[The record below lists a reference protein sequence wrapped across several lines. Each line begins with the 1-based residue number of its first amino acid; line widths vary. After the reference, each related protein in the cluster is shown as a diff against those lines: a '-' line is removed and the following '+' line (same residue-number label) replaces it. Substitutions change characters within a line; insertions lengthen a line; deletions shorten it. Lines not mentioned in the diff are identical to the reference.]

1 MKTEQRN
8 WTPNKGWE
16 QTTNNGLNGSANFVT
31 VFGSRNAL
39 SDPARFNE
47 IKAFYP
53 NAQIVAGTT
62 SGEIFNDSVYDD
74 SITVSAVEFEKTK
87 LKTVKANINDHNGD
101 SYATGAALAKE
112 LMAEQGLKHVF
123 VLSDGLKVNGSELA
137 RGLNE
142 TLQNK
147 VSVTGGLAGDAA
159 KFEKTLVGLND
170 APGEG
175 NIVAVGFYGDALK
188 VGFGSVGGWDVFG
201 VERQVTKS
209 KGNVLYELDGQP
221 ALDLY
226 KMYLGDKAK
235 ELPGSALLFPLGMKT
250 NEDSESLVRTVLA
263 VNEEDKSMTF
273 AGDIPEGATVRLMK
287 ANFDKLIDGAGN
299 AAENS
304 YQSLGAQSDFAI
316 LISCVGRK
324 LVLDQRIEE
333 EVEAVRDILGQNPSI
348 TGFYSYGEI
357 SPLFSTVKCELHNQ
371 TMTITTFTEV

>member
-8 WTPNKGWE
+8 WTANKGWE
-16 QTTNNGLNGSANFVT
+16 QPSNNNLNGSANLVT
-31 VFGSRNAL
+31 VFGSRGAL
-39 SDPARFNE
+39 TDPARFNE

-53 NAQIVAGTT
+53 NAQIMSGTT

-74 SITVSAVEFEKTK
+74 SIVVSAVHFEKTK
-87 LKTVKANINDHNGD
+87 LKTVKATIDQHNGD
-101 SYATGAALAKE
+101 SYATGVSLAKQ
-112 LMAEQGLKHVF
+112 LMADDLIHIF
-123 VLSDGLKVNGSELA
+123 ILSDGLKVNGSELA
-137 RGLNE
+137 RGMNE
-142 TLQNK
+142 TLENK
-147 VSVTGGLAGDAA
+147 VSITGGLAGDAA
-159 KFEKTLVGLND
+159 KFEKTLVGLNES
-170 APGEG
+170 PEEG

-188 VGFGSVGGWDVFG
+188 VGFGSDGGWDVFG
-201 VERQVTKS
+201 VERVVTKS
-209 KGNVLYELDGQP
+209 VGNVLYELDGQP

-235 ELPGSALLFPLGMKT
+235 DLPGSALLFPLGMRT
-250 NEDSESLVRTVLA
+250 SEDSESLVRTVLA
-263 VNEEDKSMTF
+263 VSEADKSMTF
-273 AGDIPEGATVRLMK
+273 AGDIPQGATVRLMK

-304 YQSLGAQSDFAI
+304 NQSLGSPSDFAI

-333 EVEAVRDILGQNPSI
+333 EVEAVRDILGNNPSI

-371 TMTITTFTEV
+371 TMTITTFTES

>member
-8 WTPNKGWE
+8 WTANKGW
-16 QTTNNGLNGSANFVT
+16 QQATDNGLNGSANFVT
-31 VFGSRNAL
+31 VFGSRGAL

-53 NAQIVAGTT
+53 NAHIMSGTT
-62 SGEIFNDSVYDD
+62 SGEIFNESVYDD
-74 SITVSAVEFEKTK
+74 SIAVSAVAFEKTK
-87 LKTVKANINDHNGD
+87 LKTVKVNISEHNGN
-101 SYATGAALAKE
+101 SYATGQAIANQLKADD
-112 LMAEQGLKHVF
+112 LKHVF
-123 VLSDGLKVNGSELA
+123 ILSDGLKVNGSELS
-137 RGLNE
+137 RGMNE
-142 TLQNK
+142 ALQNK
-147 VSVTGGLAGDAA
+147 VTVTGGLAGDAA
-159 KFEKTLVGLND
+159 KFEKTLVGLNESP
-170 APGEG
+170 AEG
-175 NIVAVGFYGDALK
+175 NIVAVGFYGDSLK

-201 VERQVTKS
+201 VERLVTKS
-209 KGNVLYELDGQP
+209 KGNILYELDGQP

-235 ELPGSALLFPLGMKT
+235 DLPGSALLFPLGMRV

-273 AGDIPEGATVRLMK
+273 AGDIPQGASVRLMK

-333 EVEAVRDILGQNPSI
+333 EVEAVREILGTNPSI

-357 SPLFSTVKCELHNQ
+357 SPLFATVKCELHNQ
-371 TMTITTFTEV
+371 TMTITTFTES

>member
-8 WTPNKGWE
+8 WSLNKGWE
-16 QTTNNGLNGSANFVT
+16 QASNKELNGSANFVT
-31 VFGSRNAL
+31 VFGSREAL
-39 SDPARFNE
+39 SNPERFNE
-47 IKAFYP
+47 IRAFYP
-53 NAQIVAGTT
+53 NAQIMSGTT
-62 SGEIFNDSVYDD
+62 SGEIFNDSVFDD
-74 SITVSAVEFEKTK
+74 SIVVSAVEFEKTK
-87 LKTVKANINDHNGD
+87 IKTVKVNVSENSD
-101 SYATGAALAKE
+101 SYKIGANLAKQ
-112 LMAEQGLKHVF
+112 LIAPDLKHVF
-123 VLSDGLKVNGSELA
+123 ILSDGLKVNGSELS
-137 RGLNE
+137 RGLND
-142 TLQNK
+142 TLENK
-147 VSVTGGLAGDAA
+147 VTVTGGLAGDAA
-159 KFEKTLVGLND
+159 KFEKTLVGLNE

-209 KGNVLYELDGQP
+209 VGNVLYELDGQP

-226 KMYLGDKAK
+226 KMYLGEKAK
-235 ELPGSALLFPLGMKT
+235 DLPGSALLFPLGMKI
-250 NEDSESLVRTVLA
+250 NEDSESIVRTVLA
-263 VNEEDKSMTF
+263 VSEENKSMTF
-273 AGDIPEGATVRLMK
+273 AGDIPQGATVRLMK

-304 YQSLGAQSDFAI
+304 YQSLGAESDFAI

-333 EVEAVRDILGQNPSI
+333 EVEAVRDILGNNPSI

-371 TMTITTFTEV
+371 TMTITTFTES

>member
-8 WTPNKGWE
+8 WTANKGWHE
-16 QTTNNGLNGSANFVT
+16 ATNKGLNGSANLVT
-31 VFGSRNAL
+31 VFGSRAAL

-53 NAQIVAGTT
+53 NAQILSGTT
-62 SGEIFNDSVYDD
+62 SGEIFNDTVYDD
-74 SITVSAVEFEKTK
+74 SIVVSAVEFEKTK
-87 LKTVKANINDHNGD
+87 IKTVKATINEYNGD
-101 SYATGAALAKE
+101 SYATGAAIANQLKA
-112 LMAEQGLKHVF
+112 ADLKHVF
-123 VLSDGLKVNGSELA
+123 VLSDGLKVNGSELS
-137 RGLNE
+137 RGLNDALE
-142 TLQNK
+142 NK
-147 VSVTGGLAGDAA
+147 VTVTGGLAGDAA

-170 APGEG
+170 SPSEG

-201 VERQVTKS
+201 VERHVTKS
-209 KGNVLYELDGQP
+209 VGNVLYELDGQP

-235 ELPGSALLFPLGMKT
+235 DLPGSALLFPLGMKV
-250 NEDSESLVRTVLA
+250 NEDAESLVRTVLA

-273 AGDIPEGATVRLMK
+273 AGDIPQGATVRLMK

-304 YQSLGAQSDFAI
+304 YQSLGSESDFAI

-333 EVEAVRDILGQNPSI
+333 EVEAVRDILGNTPSI

-357 SPLFSTVKCELHNQ
+357 SPLMSTVKCELHNQ
-371 TMTITTFTEV
+371 TMTITTFTEA

>member
-8 WTPNKGWE
+8 WSANKGWE
-16 QTTNNGLNGSANFVT
+16 EASSNGLNGSANLVT
-31 VFGSRNAL
+31 VFGSRTAL

-47 IKAFYP
+47 IKNFYP
-53 NAQIVAGTT
+53 NAQILCGTT
-62 SGEIFNDSVYDD
+62 SGEIFNDAVYDD
-74 SITVSAVEFEKTK
+74 SIVVSAVEFEKTN
-87 LKTVKANINDHNGD
+87 LKSVKININDHNGD
-101 SYATGAALAKE
+101 SYATGAAI
-112 LMAEQGLKHVF
+112 AEQLKAADLKHVF
-123 VLSDGLKVNGSELA
+123 ILSDGLKVNGSELS

-142 TLQNK
+142 ALENK
-147 VSVTGGLAGDAA
+147 VVVTGGLAGDAA
-159 KFEKTLVGLND
+159 KFEKTLVGLNESPD
-170 APGEG
+170 EG
-175 NIVAVGFYGDALK
+175 NIVAVGFYGDSLK
-188 VGFGSVGGWDVFG
+188 IGYGSVGGWDVFG

-235 ELPGSALLFPLGMKT
+235 DLPGSALLFPLGMKT
-250 NEDSESLVRTVLA
+250 NDESEVLVRTVLA

-273 AGDIPEGATVRLMK
+273 AGDIPEGASVRLMK

-304 YQSLGAQSDFAI
+304 HQALGADSDFAI

-324 LVLDQRIEE
+324 LVLDQRIDE
-333 EVEAVRDILGQNPSI
+333 EVEAVRDILGKNPAI
-348 TGFYSYGEI
+348 TGFYSYGEL
-357 SPLFSTVKCELHNQ
+357 SPLLSAVKCELHNQ